1 MYIYICRLSL
11 YIYKQYVGSICI
23 YTQYIN
29 IYSVYIYIYSIYIFI
44 FIHCI
49 YICYIYIHIL
59 YIYTQYVCGGWTPP
73 ATDSDVNQMS
83 AQLGHERLGNV
94 D

>member
-1 MYIYICRLSL
+1 
-11 YIYKQYVGSICI
+11 
-23 YTQYIN
+23 
-29 IYSVYIYIYSIYIFI
+29 VYIYTNTVYIYLYLYTVYIYML
-44 FIHCI
+44 
-49 YICYIYIHIL
+49 YIYIHIL